1 MALEFASRDC
11 LRYEQ
16 VLLLCRGTSEHA
28 DAPGRDLVDGNWIEL
43 ERTDF
48 GCRIVGEAQN
58 SLLHLII
65 FSLNY
70 GLGPFLLKLWGEPVT
85 VSASLTVWSNKQG
98 EVGNWWKLGRGGKQ
112 NGGMWIRL
120 WWFDSCNVCV
130 VFFRLCLCLLWQC
143 FKSFSLFFR
152 SCCCSTS
159 SKISKFPVSTTPNLN
174 ATSQSDLGA
183 RMLSWRS
190 SCIVMRW
197 MPKLTY
203 RNVRV
208 INPESSTGM
217 MLRAMMFWCIHLLS
231 NGCGVWRCYFFDSF
245 SWLWWF
251 RNSAQT

>member
-143 FKSFSLFFR
+143 FKSFSLFSVLVVVVPHPRYPSF
-152 SCCCSTS
+152 
-159 SKISKFPVSTTPNLN
+159 
-174 ATSQSDLGA
+174 
-183 RMLSWRS
+183 LSRPPR
-190 SCIVMRW
+190 IW
-197 MPKLTY
+197 MPHLNLTLAPGCSAGDL
-203 RNVRV
+203 RV
-208 INPESSTGM
+208 SS
-217 MLRAMMFWCIHLLS
+217 WD
-231 NGCGVWRCYFFDSF
+231 GCQN
-245 SWLWWF
+245 WLIETSEW
-251 RNSAQT
+251 